1 MKKQNSLKKST
12 KKFLFVSLLLL
23 LSPCFVFG
31 ASPPIAASKVK
42 AKQPGTKLKK
52 QIVPKNISKKM
63 ALKAAMKIRS
73 ITFKT
78 NASGDWTFLYDSKN
92 IGLVTFAP
100 HQLQYKSTQIL
111 TNGRHVPIHTVT
123 YNRSNAPGTKI
134 GAHSP
139 WNRCSEASK
148 LMLEIIYQGK
158 VLDKKTVNVPS
169 VNVKINNLSSLKG
182 KFKALLKNNTSYT
195 SKVSVRVVSK
205 NSLKGGGGK
214 KRVGAEI
221 IVIVPANSSKTCT
234 GAIADKGKATNL
246 EVLFR
251 DEKKC
256 KGKGHVVLDRK
267 ALPVATRPG
276 LRKAAKV
283 KALTGK
289 VKVVGNL
296 RSGVTPPPPPGP
308 DPGSTPSYLP
318 NLFITNVNVTLL
330 GNSQF
335 SISYK
340 VRNFGGLCERGFNT
354 CFSKIGGSGDVVY
367 VPPLEPHGTY
377 DGNFTFSSQQ
387 QTTEIKVTADC
398 NNVIVESNEQ
408 DNQWTGIA
416 NNPVSSAATLV
427 NQLPI
432 ESTPVAP
439 IANEDRPPYDLSLKA
454 VFLTQDNRLKIR
466 ISNPGPEI
474 SQDMYNRLA
483 IGVWIKNNTMNYSV
497 PEKRIAMT
505 EVDPTGTLRTAGNA
519 AVWYTFI
526 WPEASNAISNGIPLF
541 NPGQSYLVTVFIGL
555 IPSSGTGLNAEAPDS
570 NPTNNIMT
578 IHYVPEPDLVV
589 CFPKQIHHNHASRR
603 YTYRPVVK
611 NIGKVASGPSI
622 LRFYIQ
628 GKGGKNYS
636 IPSLEVNEEYPIK
649 REIYWVV
656 KGSRSFQL
664 TVDKSDDVDEPGPGG
679 ESNNILKGKIDVV
692 VYGPNPLPDMPF
704 GQPMCSDD
712 PGAGD

>member
-1 MKKQNSLKKST
+1 MKNQNSLKKII

-31 ASPPIAASKVK
+31 ASQPIATSKVK
-42 AKQPGTKLKK
+42 ANQPGTKLKK
-52 QIVPKNISKKM
+52 KIVPKNISKKI

-78 NASGDWTFLYDSKN
+78 NASGDWTFLYDSEN
-92 IGLVTFAP
+92 TGLATFAP

-111 TNGRHVPIHTVT
+111 TNGSRIPIHIVT
-123 YNRSNAPGTKI
+123 YNRSNTPGTKDS
-134 GAHSP
+134 AHSP
-139 WNRCSEASK
+139 WDRCSKASK
-148 LMLEIIYQGK
+148 LMLEIIYKGK
-158 VLDKKTVNVPS
+158 VLDKKTINVPP
-169 VNVKINNLSSLKG
+169 VNIKINNLSFLNG

-195 SKVSVRVVSK
+195 SKVAVRVVSK
-205 NSLKGGGGK
+205 SPLKGGIS
-214 KRVGAEI
+214 RNSTGAET

-234 GAIADKGKATNL
+234 GAIADKGKTTNL

-256 KGKGHVVLDRK
+256 IDKGYVVLDRK
-267 ALPVATRPG
+267 VLPAAAGAG
-276 LRKAAKV
+276 LSKAAKV
-283 KALTGK
+283 KALAGK
-289 VKVVGNL
+289 VKIAGNL
-296 RSGVTPPPPPGP
+296 RSGVTLPSQPPPPPGP
-308 DPGSTPSYLP
+308 GPNPTPSYLP
-318 NLFITNVNVTLL
+318 NLFITNVNLTLL

-340 VRNFGGLCERGFNT
+340 VRNFGGLCESGFNT

-367 VPPLEPHGTY
+367 VPPLEPHGSY

-387 QTTEIKVTADC
+387 QTTEIKVIVDC

-416 NNPVSSAATLV
+416 SNPVSSAAALGG
-427 NQLPI
+427 QIPI
-432 ESTPVAP
+432 ESAPVAP
-439 IANEDRPPYDLSLKA
+439 IANEDLSPYDLSLKA

-474 SQDMYNRLA
+474 SQNMYNRLA
-483 IGVWIKNNTMNYSV
+483 IGVWVKNNTMNYSV

-505 EVDPTGTLRTAGNA
+505 EVDTTGTLRTAGNS
-519 AVWYTFI
+519 AVWYTFT
-526 WPEASNAISNGIPLF
+526 WPKASNAISNGIPLF
-541 NPGQSYLVTVFIGL
+541 NPGQSYLVTVFLGL

-578 IHYVPEPDLVV
+578 IHYEPEPDLVV
-589 CFPKQIHHNHASRR
+589 CFPKQTHHNHTSRK

-611 NIGKVASGPSI
+611 NIGKTTSGPSI

-636 IPSLEVNEEYPIK
+636 IPSLKINEEYSIK

-664 TVDKSDDVDEPGPGG
+664 TVDKNDDVDESGG

-692 VYGPNPLPDMPF
+692 VYGPNPLPDM
-704 GQPMCSDD
+704 S
-712 PGAGD
+712 A